1 MERDKILKKFGERVK
16 AARVEKNLS
25 QEDLADICQ
34 LDRTYISGIERGL
47 RNPSLTGI
55 LKVAYGLRV
64 DPGVLVQ
71 DLLSQDN
78 QNIAGHKNLK

>member
-47 RNPSLTGI
+47 RNPSLIGI

-78 QNIAGHKNLK
+78 QNITGHKNLK